1 MDFQRLVAE
10 RSATINGSG
19 IRQVF
24 DRVEVLRAQ
33 GKQLINL
40 GIGQPDF
47 PVAERIKKAACDAIM
62 ADHNGYMPTAGV
74 PVLRERAAAALVK
87 ETGWDVNLAK
97 DAPAV
102 SANLIVTAGTSAAIF
117 LVMQAIVNPG
127 DEVIIPDPYFVLY
140 PYAVSLCG
148 GKAVLCDTY
157 PDFKMTAARVAP
169 LITSKTKAVL
179 INSPSNPGGVVL
191 NQRECDELAALCA
204 EKGVLLISDEI
215 YDKFTFVEGLENG
228 VFPTP
233 CRSPKGGKDVLLI
246 RGYGKTYGVTGW
258 RLGYAAGPRPI
269 IAEMTKLQQYSFV
282 CAPAPLQHAIV
293 EAMNVDMGPTIAR
306 YRARRDIVLKHL
318 SPKTRCSVPHGA
330 FYVFVEVPPKLG
342 LTGRQFYEKALEGG
356 VVVIPGGVFSA
367 KDTHFR
373 ISYTVG
379 EAELE
384 KACSVLASLMA

>member
-1 MDFQRLVAE
+1 MDFQRLIAE
-10 RSATINGSG
+10 RSAKINGSG

-24 DRVEVLRAQ
+24 DKVEILRAQ
-33 GKQLINL
+33 GKKLINL

-47 PVAERIKKAACDAIM
+47 AVDERIKKAACDAIM
-62 ADHNGYMPTAGV
+62 ANHNGYMPTAGV
-74 PVLRERAAAALVK
+74 PLLREKAATALSK
-87 ETGWDVNLAK
+87 ETGWDVNLTK
-97 DAPAV
+97 DAPAA

-148 GKAVLCDTY
+148 GKAVSCDTY
-157 PDFKMTAARVAP
+157 PDFKMTAERVAP

-191 NQRECDELAALCA
+191 NQKECDDLAALCA

-215 YDKFTFVEGLENG
+215 YDKFTFVEGLEKG

-258 RLGYAAGPRPI
+258 RLGYAAGPRQI

-282 CAPAPLQHAIV
+282 CAPAPLQYGVA
-293 EAMNVDMGPTIAR
+293 EAFNVDMEPTIAQ

-330 FYVFVEVPPKLG
+330 FYVFVEVPPRLG
-342 LTGRQFYEKALEGG
+342 QTGRQFHERALEAG
-356 VVVIPGGVFSA
+356 VVVIPGGVFSS

-373 ISYTVG
+373 ISYTVS

-384 KACSVLASLMA
+384 KAGAILAGLM

>member
-1 MDFQRLVAE
+1 MDFKRLVAE
-10 RSATINGSG
+10 RSASINGSG

-33 GKQLINL
+33 GRTLINL

-47 PVAERIKKAACDAIM
+47 PVHERIKRAACDAIM

-74 PVLRERAAAALVK
+74 PVLREKAASALNA
-87 ETGWDVNLAK
+87 ETGWRVNLAK
-97 DAPAV
+97 DAPAD
-102 SANLIVTAGTSAAIF
+102 SHNLIITAGTSAAIF
-117 LVMQAIVNPG
+117 LAMQAIVNPG
-127 DEVIIPDPYFVLY
+127 DEVVIPDPFFVLY

-148 GKAVLCDTY
+148 GKAVSCDTY

-169 LITSKTKAVL
+169 LITARTKAVL

-191 NQRECDELAALCA
+191 NQKECDDLAALCA
-204 EKGVLLISDEI
+204 ERGVLLISDEI
-215 YDKFTFVEGLENG
+215 YDKFTFAEGLEAG

-233 CRSPKGGKDVLLI
+233 CRSPRGGDDVLLI

-282 CAPAPLQHAIV
+282 CAPAPLQHGIV
-293 EAMNVDMGPTIAR
+293 EAMNVEMGPTIER
-306 YRARRDIVLKHL
+306 YRTRRDIVLKHL
-318 SPKTRCSVPHGA
+318 APLTRCSVPHGA
-330 FYVFVEVPPKLG
+330 FYVFVEVPPRLG
-342 LTGRQFYEKALEGG
+342 QTGRQFHERALEAG
-356 VVVIPGGVFSA
+356 VVVIPGGVFSD

-373 ISYTVG
+373 ISYTVP
-379 EAELE
+379 EADLE
-384 KACSVLASLMA
+384 KACATLASLMT

>member
-1 MDFQRLVAE
+1 MDFQRLIAE
-10 RSATINGSG
+10 RSAKINGSG

-24 DRVEVLRAQ
+24 DRVEVLRSQ
-33 GKQLINL
+33 GKKLINL

-47 PVAERIKKAACDAIM
+47 QVHERIKKAACDAIM
-62 ADHNGYMPTAGV
+62 ADHNGYMPTTGV
-74 PVLRERAAAALVK
+74 PLLREKAATALAA
-87 ETGWDVNLAK
+87 ETGWEVNLTK
-97 DAPAV
+97 EAPAA
-102 SANLIVTAGTSAAIF
+102 SSNLIITAGTSAAIF
-117 LVMQAIVNPG
+117 LTMQAIVNPG

-148 GKAVLCDTY
+148 GRAVSCDTY

-191 NQRECDELAALCA
+191 NQKECDELAALCA

-258 RLGYAAGPRPI
+258 RLGYAAGPRAI

-282 CAPAPLQHAIV
+282 CTPAPLQYGVV
-293 EAMNVDMGPTIAR
+293 EAMNVDMGPTIER
-306 YRARRDIVLKHL
+306 YWARRDIVLKHL
-318 SPKTRCSVPHGA
+318 TPQTRCSVPHGA
-330 FYVFVEVPPKLG
+330 FYVFVEVPPRLG
-342 LTGRQFYEKALEGG
+342 QSGRQFHERALEAG

-384 KACSVLASLMA
+384 QAGAVLAGLMK